1 MLFSG
6 PLLKAIIFATAAH
19 DGQKRKFT
27 FEPYI
32 AHPLRVAH
40 MVAHHGGS
48 DEAVISSLLHDV
60 IEDSSVTLG
69 DLIMEFG
76 SDVAG
81 IVFEL
86 TNDKDPARSRATR
99 KAEEVKRVS
108 GMSAEAKMI
117 RLADIADNVPSIVKH
132 GKPEFAAL
140 YAAEKKV
147 LLKELTGCGREALYI
162 EVYQMLY
169 SEEI

>member
-1 MLFSG
+1 MIFPR

-27 FEPYI
+27 LEPYI

-60 IEDSSVTLG
+60 LEDSSVTLG

-86 TNDKDPARSRATR
+86 TNERGPAKNRAAR
-99 KAEEVKRVS
+99 KAKEVKRAA
-108 GMSAEAKMI
+108 GMSPEAKMI
-117 RLADIADNVPSIVKH
+117 RLADIVDNVPSIVKH

-140 YAAEKKV
+140 YVAEKKA
-147 LLKELTGCGREALYI
+147 LLQELTGGGREALYI
-162 EVYQMLY
+162 EVCQMLY
-169 SEEI
+169 GEEI